1 MEVHQACKPLDNYS
15 YCTHWLW
22 NRYKPKE
29 SHYDQIV
36 TMCMVVL
43 VILGTDLY
51 QLTLLLDIHALAHSR
66 NNTSEFSAS
75 TVDTTNVWCSRSIR
89 IRLSCLE
96 KHKKKGML
104 FNSIHQI
111 EKLNHTKNT
120 KKLLSF
126 TGNYLSFSFS

>member
-1 MEVHQACKPLDNYS
+1 MHSLIQETTLRSFPLVPLIQLMYGVRD
-15 YCTHWLW
+15 
-22 NRYKPKE
+22 PFE
-29 SHYDQIV
+29 YDYHVSQ
-36 TMCMVVL
+36 
-43 VILGTDLY
+43 
-51 QLTLLLDIHALAHSR
+51 
-66 NNTSEFSAS
+66 
-75 TVDTTNVWCSRSIR
+75 
-89 IRLSCLE
+89 